1 MSENP
6 RQERDLETQDLKEK
20 PDTSSD

>member
-20 PDTSSD
+20 PGTSSD